1 MVDAVNFIPW
11 GFTLLSVLIAIY
23 SLVKNNTKEDSS
35 TTATVITKLEN
46 IQRTVDK
53 TGDVVSSIQGE
64 MKEHDHRIT
73 VLETKIG
80 SIDDG
85 R

>member
-23 SLVKNNTKEDSS
+23 SLVKNNTKEDST

-53 TGDVVSSIQGE
+53 TGDMVTAIQNE
-64 MKEHDHRIT
+64 IKTLDHRVT

-80 SIDDG
+80 SADDG